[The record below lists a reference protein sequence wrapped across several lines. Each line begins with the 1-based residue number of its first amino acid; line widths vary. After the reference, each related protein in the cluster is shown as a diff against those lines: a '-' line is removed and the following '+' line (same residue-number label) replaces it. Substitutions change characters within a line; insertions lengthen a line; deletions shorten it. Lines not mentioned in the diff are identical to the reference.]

1 MRSQPERNLRKP
13 DNRTIGRRACRK
25 GLSSQCAHPAAAC
38 LLGPSSFNQPARPQV
53 EELQEVQGTTAPL
66 LTELLSVVIESIRI
80 NCLIIYSIDD
90 TCWITSE
97 KQVLRC
103 RYFLPLFLGQLARLP
118 VQSAFEAQ
126 FPFPSCISE
135 IGLSW
140 MNNLVLTTVKQCSS
154 LREELEN
161 HFPLLVLQVHFSSS

>member
-53 EELQEVQGTTAPL
+53 EELQEVQGTKAPL

-80 NCLIIYSIDD
+80 NCFIIYILLMTPVGLLPKSKSLGVGI
-90 TCWITSE
+90 S
-97 KQVLRC
+97 
-103 RYFLPLFLGQLARLP
+103 FLSKGQLARLP

-135 IGLSW
+135 IGLSL